1 MRDYFLFY
9 RSFFEAISTLP
20 PEMQAE
26 IYPAIVAYALDG
38 TPPQALSPLA
48 NSIFKLVKPFIDA
61 NNKRR
66 ENGTKGGAPRGNQNA
81 RKNNRKTTRQNNP
94 KTTLIRIWIRI
105 RKGIRILIRIRNVL

>member
-48 NSIFKLVKPFIDA
+48 NSIFKLVKPFIDV

-81 RKNNRKTTRQNNP
+81 RKNNRKTTEKQPTVELKNNR
-94 KTTLIRIWIRI
+94 KTTKKQPNNIYY
-105 RKGIRILIRIRNVL
+105 